1 MSHKAE
7 ITGEEKTDV
16 AVKIFYEVTVDGSV
30 DGVPS
35 ELDGEKLT
43 GHFDID
49 YRRYQDNENVRR
61 SLCDWAD
68 EKVQARVEEYS
79 SSETAQG
86 LQVEI

>member
-16 AVKIFYEVTVDGSV
+16 AVKIFYEVTVDGSE
-30 DGVPS
+30 DGVPT

-49 YRRYQDNENVRR
+49 YRRYQDNDNVRR
-61 SLCDWAD
+61 ALCDWAD
-68 EKVQARVEEYS
+68 EAVRSKVEEFK
-79 SSETAQG
+79 SSETAEG
-86 LQVEI
+86 MQVQV